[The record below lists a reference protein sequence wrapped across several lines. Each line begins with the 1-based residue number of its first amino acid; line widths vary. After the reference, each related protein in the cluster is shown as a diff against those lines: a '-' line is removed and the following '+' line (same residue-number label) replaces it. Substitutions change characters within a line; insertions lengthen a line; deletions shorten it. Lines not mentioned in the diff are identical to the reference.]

1 MPQSSAPSIG
11 PPRPSKLLDQMADQI
26 RVRHLA
32 LSTERSYLGWV
43 RRFILFHNKRHPKE
57 MGVPEVTEFLTH
69 LAVEG
74 HVSASTPFLLIHE
87 FYPDNGGFNPPG
99 ITWTSQSAYSVYGW
113 TNGYGFG
120 GNGGWNSPLSMI
132 GSNSGT
138 DTMRIDFASPVSAVA
153 AFMNYAP
160 GYGTPTMA
168 VYNNQNS
175 LLESYVLN
183 FATGGGSNNGE
194 VHGFQESIANIA
206 YMTLSGAYIGAA
218 HLQVLAGSVPEPTS
232 YALVAIALAA
242 AAAAA
247 RRRRPALLGRAQVG

>member
-1 MPQSSAPSIG
+1 MLNVRCSLATATATATAAALVLLTATGTAQAVPVTSLTGATTYEFAALNHMGSG
-11 PPRPSKLLDQMADQI
+11 PITIA
-26 RVRHLA
+26 
-32 LSTERSYLGWV
+32 
-43 RRFILFHNKRHPKE
+43 
-57 MGVPEVTEFLTH
+57 
-69 LAVEG
+69 
-74 HVSASTPFLLIHE
+74 
-87 FYPDNGGFNPPG
+87 PG

-113 TNGYGFG
+113 THGYGFG
-120 GNGGWNSPLSMI
+120 GNGSWNSPLSMI

-138 DTMRIDFASPVSAVA
+138 DSMRIDFASPVSAVA

-168 VYNNQNS
+168 VYNHQNS